1 MEKVQRYT
9 GGAGQ
14 GENTFWDNPPV
25 LPMMK
30 ENDWDT
36 GNEIRY

>member
-1 MEKVQRYT
+1 MGKDQRY
-9 GGAGQ
+9 ADKADARRKHILGQ
-14 GENTFWDNPPV
+14 PPV

>member
-1 MEKVQRYT
+1 MR
-9 GGAGQ
+9 
-14 GENTFWDNPPV
+14 GEHTSWNNTPV

-30 ENDWDT
+30 ENDWDM